1 MKRKRTLS
9 VLALVILAG
18 ASLKFT
24 QTAFSSSHSSS
35 KVARRAAKA
44 AAANP
49 FFATVLN
56 VDRTDDVAAAS
67 ACTAADNDCSLRGAI
82 RNANAAVGATPIIIN
97 LQPATT
103 YNLTL
108 ANATQENAA
117 VTGDLDITT
126 TIHSVT
132 IAGGGPSSIIN
143 AAGLN
148 TGSNRDR
155 AFQITGFGA
164 TVIFQDLVVE
174 NGKAADDGSPG
185 ETTNPAN
192 QTSNGLGGGIF
203 NGGGDVTL
211 TNVVVQNCQAL
222 GRGDKVENVFDATTA
237 LGGGMASTLGTVI
250 ITGSTFTGN
259 SAQGGNGGNFNN
271 GSGAPAKGGSIYFE
285 TGSLSLDG
293 SRIPKTAAPMAATV
307 ATSIRMATE
316 MRIRGMAQGGG
327 VTVSP
332 AAT

>member
-1 MKRKRTLS
+1 MKSKRTLS
-9 VLALVILAG
+9 LLALVILAG

-24 QTAFSSSHSSS
+24 QTAFSSSHGSAR
-35 KVARRAAKA
+35 VAPRASA
-44 AAANP
+44 APANP
-49 FFATVLN
+49 FFATTLN

-67 ACTAADNDCSLRGAI
+67 ACTGALNDCSLRGAI
-82 RNANAAVGATPIIIN
+82 IKANNDLGATPIIIN

-117 VTGDLDITT
+117 ATGDLDITT
-126 TIHSVT
+126 ILHSVT
-132 IAGGGPSSIIN
+132 IVGGGPSTIIN

-155 AFQITGFGA
+155 VFQIISLGA
-164 TVIFQDLVVE
+164 TVVFQDLVIE

-203 NGGGDVTL
+203 NGGANVTL

-222 GRGDKVENVFDATTA
+222 GRGDTVNNNPNATTA
-237 LGGGMASTLGTVI
+237 LGGGVASTFGTVI
-250 ITGSTFTGN
+250 INGGTFTGN

-271 GSGAPAKGGSIYFE
+271 GAGAPAGGGSIYFE
-285 TGSLSLDG
+285 AGTLNIDG
-293 SRIPKTAAPMAATV
+293 SRIENSTANGGNGGSVSQDGQENGGFGGT
-307 ATSIRMATE
+307 
-316 MRIRGMAQGGG
+316 AQGGG
-327 VTVSP
+327 VYVAGGT
-332 AAT
+332 